1 MKIKKLIL
9 ICLIASYL
17 SSIYAQNIRA
27 LGTTIVD
34 ENQDEVLLRGVGLGG
49 WMLQEGYMMNSNGG
63 ADTQHEF
70 KEKLNLLVGADN
82 TNQFYQ
88 NWLDNFVTEADI
100 NAIADWGFNSVR
112 VALHYN
118 LLTLPIEEEPVEGE
132 NTWLEAGFER
142 IDELMNWCTANNIY
156 LILDLHAA
164 PGGQGSDSAISDY
177 DPDKPSLWES
187 ELNRDKTVALWGQLA
202 DRYKDEPWMGGY
214 GLLNEVN
221 WWPLDGS
228 VLRAFYIE
236 TTQAIRAVDQDHI
249 IFIGGNSWSND
260 FSGLTPPW
268 DSNLVYEFHKYWSYN
283 DTESIQWVLDM
294 QNQHNIPLWCGET
307 GENSNV
313 WYKDAMSL
321 YETNNIGW
329 SCWPYKRIATTVA
342 PYSVPSNP
350 NYESIINFWKGE
362 GPEPTVASAMAGLN
376 QLTDDILLE
385 NNTYYKDVVDA
396 YIRQPQDNT
405 SIPYTEHTIPGLV
418 YLSDYDLGTNGIAY
432 YDQDIAN
439 YSLSTDQYEAW
450 NRGWTYRND
459 GVDIQENSDTNN
471 SNGLHLSF
479 IEKDEWVNYTVDVQE
494 SGFYNIDLRYATTQ
508 SGGQIKYLIDGN
520 DVSEQITLS
529 NTGGWN
535 NFTNH
540 STNNIYIEEG
550 IQTFQIFVIGTISF
564 NMSSLN
570 FSISN
575 DPIPAMQAMSAVTV
589 ADERSVNLALNHPL
603 TAQTVD
609 VSSFEFL
616 VNENAYNIDSIE
628 IDPTNSLVLVI
639 TLSDFLH
646 YQDNLKINH
655 TGGVISSDYNSVL
668 GALID
673 FPVQNNLEER
683 FYIPGL
689 IQAESFTNQSGLA
702 TENTTDTGG
711 GLNIGYTDVNDYAE
725 YPVFISQSGIY
736 DLNLRVA
743 AQWQSGQIEIS
754 LIENGT
760 SEILGLFNLPVTG
773 GWQSWVTNSNEIDL
787 IAGVYTL
794 KIRVAQP
801 GFNFNWMEFLYSDSN
816 LSTNTLEVTKPYISL
831 YPNPVNSTLTIKT
844 TQNNIIDNITL
855 FDISGRV
862 ILVKKGTN
870 SVSEKI
876 NLSSLSNGSYFIKIS
891 TDSGEVTK
899 KIIKY

>member
-1 MKIKKLIL
+1 MKVKKLVL
-9 ICLIASYL
+9 IFLIMGYV
-17 SSIYAQNIRA
+17 SSLGAQNIRA

-70 KEKLNLLVGADN
+70 KEKLTLLVGPDN

-100 NAIADWGFNSVR
+100 NAIANWGFNSVR

-118 LLTLPIEEEPVEGE
+118 LLTLPIEDEPIEGE
-132 NTWLEAGFER
+132 NTWIEEGFER
-142 IDELMNWCTANNIY
+142 IDELMDWCTANNIY

-236 TTQAIRAVDQDHI
+236 TTQAIRAVDQNHI

-342 PYSVPSNP
+342 PYSVSSNP
-350 NYESIINFWKGE
+350 SYEAIINFWKGE
-362 GPEPTVASAMAGLN
+362 VPEPSVASAMAGLN

-385 NNTYYKDVVDA
+385 NNTFYKDVVDA

-432 YDQDIAN
+432 FDQDVAN

-459 GVDIQENSDTNN
+459 GVDIQENSDTDN

-494 SGFYNIDLRYATTQ
+494 SGFYNIDLRYATPQ

-520 DVSEQITLS
+520 DISEQITLS

-550 IQTFQIFVIGTISF
+550 VQTFQILVIGTISF

-603 TAQTVD
+603 TAQTID
-609 VSSFEFL
+609 ISSFEFL
-616 VNENAYNIDSIE
+616 VNENTYNIDSIE

-639 TLSDFLH
+639 TLSDYLH
-646 YQDNLKINH
+646 YQDNIKINH
-655 TGGVISSDYNSVL
+655 TGGVINSDYNSVL

-702 TENTTDTGG
+702 TENTTDAGG
-711 GLNIGYTDVNDYAE
+711 GLNIGYTDIDDYAE

-736 DLNLRVA
+736 DLNFRIA
-743 AQWQSGQIEIS
+743 AQWQSGRIELS

-760 SEILGLFNLPVTG
+760 SEILGLFNLPITG
-773 GWQSWVTNSNEIDL
+773 GWQSWVTSANEINL
-787 IAGVYTL
+787 EAGVYTL
-794 KIRVAQP
+794 KLRVDQS
-801 GFNFNWMEFLYSDSN
+801 GFNLNWMEFLYSDSN
-816 LSTNTLEVTKPYISL
+816 LSTNISESTMPYISL
-831 YPNPVNSTLTIKT
+831 YPNPFNSSITLKT
-844 TQNNIIDNITL
+844 TLNNKIYDVTL
-855 FDISGRV
+855 FDISGR
-862 ILVKKGTN
+862 IIIVKKDIN
-870 SVSEKI
+870 STSKKI
-876 NLSSLSNGSYFIKIS
+876 NLSNLTNGSYFLKIN
-891 TDSGEVTK
+891 TGSGEIVK

>member
-471 SNGLHLSF
+471 SNG
-479 IEKDEWVNYTVDVQE
+479 KDEWVNYTVDVQE

-550 IQTFQIFVIGTISF
+550 VQTFQIFVIGTISF

-589 ADERSVNLALNHPL
+589 ADEHSVNLALNHPL
-603 TAQTVD
+603 TAQTID

-655 TGGVISSDYNSVL
+655 TGGVINSDYNSVL

-689 IQAESFTNQSGLA
+689 IQAESFTNQSGLV

>member
-1 MKIKKLIL
+1 MKKLIITFL
-9 ICLIASYL
+9 ISSYL
-17 SSIYAQNIRA
+17 IPLYGQNIRA

-88 NWLDNFVTEADI
+88 NWLDNFITEQDI

-118 LLTLPIEEEPVEGE
+118 LLTLPIEEEPVEGD

-142 IDELMNWCTANNIY
+142 IDELMSWCSTNNIY

-164 PGGQGSDSAISDY
+164 PGGQGSDAAISDY

-187 ELNRDKTVALWGQLA
+187 ELNRDKTIALWGQLA

-236 TTQAIRAVDQDHI
+236 TTQAIRAVDQNHI

-283 DTESIQWVLDM
+283 DTDSIQWVLDM

-342 PYSVPSNP
+342 PYSVSSNP
-350 NYESIINFWKGE
+350 NYEAIINFWKGE
-362 GPEPTVASAMAGLN
+362 GPEPSVASAMAGLN

-385 NNTYYKDVVDA
+385 NNTFYKDVVDA
-396 YIRQPQDNT
+396 YLRQPQDNT
-405 SIPYTEHTIPGLV
+405 SIPYAEHTIPGLV

-432 YDQDIAN
+432 YDQDVAN

-450 NRGWTYRND
+450 NRGWAYRND

-479 IEKDEWVNYTVDVQE
+479 IEKDEWVNYTVNVLE

-520 DVSEQITLS
+520 DISEQITLS

-540 STNNIYIEEG
+540 STNNIYIGEG
-550 IQTFQIFVIGTISF
+550 IQTFQILVTGTIGF

-575 DPIPAMQAMSAVTV
+575 DPIPAMQAMSAITV

-603 TAQTVD
+603 PAQTID

-616 VNENAYNIDSIE
+616 VNEEVYNIESIE
-628 IDPTNSLVLVI
+628 IDPSNSLVLII
-639 TLSDFLH
+639 TLSDYLH
-646 YQDNLKINH
+646 YQDNIKINH
-655 TGGVISSDYNSVL
+655 TGGVINSDYNSVL

-673 FPVQNNLEER
+673 FPVENNLEER

-689 IQAESFTNQSGLA
+689 IQAESFTNQSGLV
-702 TENTTDTGG
+702 TENTTDAGG

-773 GWQSWVTNSNEIDL
+773 GWQSWVTSSNEIDL
-787 IAGVYTL
+787 VAGVYTL
-794 KIRVAQP
+794 KVRVAQP
-801 GFNFNWMEFLYSDSN
+801 GFNFNWMELLYSNSN
-816 LSTNTLEVTKPYISL
+816 LSTNIVEVIKPYISL
-831 YPNPVNSTLTIKT
+831 YPNPVNSSLTVKT
-844 TQNNIIDNITL
+844 TQNNIIDSITL
-855 FDISGRV
+855 FDISGRI
-862 ILVKKGTN
+862 ILVKKGIN
-870 SVSEKI
+870 SISEKI
-876 NLSSLSNGSYFIKIS
+876 NLSSFSKGSYYAKIN
-891 TDSGEVTK
+891 TRSGEVTK
-899 KIIKY
+899 KIIKH

>member
-1 MKIKKLIL
+1 MKKLIITFL
-9 ICLIASYL
+9 ISSCLSPLYG
-17 SSIYAQNIRA
+17 QNIRA

-70 KEKLNLLVGADN
+70 KEKLTLLVGPDN

-100 NAIADWGFNSVR
+100 NAIANWGFNSVR

-118 LLTLPIEEEPVEGE
+118 LLTLPIEDEPIEGE
-132 NTWLEAGFER
+132 NTWIEEGFER
-142 IDELMNWCTANNIY
+142 IDELMSWCSANNIY

-164 PGGQGSDSAISDY
+164 PGGQGSDAAISDY

-236 TTQAIRAVDQDHI
+236 TTQAIRAVDQNHI

-342 PYSVPSNP
+342 PYSVSSNP
-350 NYESIINFWKGE
+350 NYEAIINFWKGE
-362 GPEPTVASAMAGLN
+362 GPEPSVASAMAGLN

-385 NNTYYKDVVDA
+385 NNTFYKDVVDA
-396 YIRQPQDNT
+396 YLRQPQDNT
-405 SIPYTEHTIPGLV
+405 SIPYAEHTIPGLV

-432 YDQDIAN
+432 YDQDVAN

-479 IEKDEWVNYTVDVQE
+479 IEKDEWVNYTVDVLE

-520 DVSEQITLS
+520 DISEQITLS

-540 STNNIYIEEG
+540 STNNIYIGEG
-550 IQTFQIFVIGTISF
+550 IQTFQVLVTGTISF

-603 TAQTVD
+603 PAQTID

-616 VNENAYNIDSIE
+616 VNEEVYNIESIE
-628 IDPTNSLVLVI
+628 IDPSNNLVLII
-639 TLSDFLH
+639 TLSDYLH
-646 YQDNLKINH
+646 YQDNIKINH
-655 TGGVISSDYNSVL
+655 TGGVINSDYNSVL

-673 FPVQNNLEER
+673 FPVENNLEER

-689 IQAESFTNQSGLA
+689 IQAESFTNQSGLV
-702 TENTTDTGG
+702 TENTTDAGG

-773 GWQSWVTNSNEIDL
+773 GWQSWVTSSNEVDL
-787 IAGVYTL
+787 VAGVYTL
-794 KIRVAQP
+794 KVRVAQP
-801 GFNFNWMEFLYSDSN
+801 GFNFNWMELLYSDSN
-816 LSTNTLEVTKPYISL
+816 LSTNIVEVIKPYISL
-831 YPNPVNSTLTIKT
+831 YPNPVNSTLTVKT

-855 FDISGRV
+855 FDIS
-862 ILVKKGTN
+862 
-870 SVSEKI
+870 
-876 NLSSLSNGSYFIKIS
+876 
-891 TDSGEVTK
+891 
-899 KIIKY
+899 

>member
-550 IQTFQIFVIGTISF
+550 VQTFQIFVIGTISF

-689 IQAESFTNQSGLA
+689 IQAESFTNQSGLD

>member
-570 FSISN
+570 FSISD
-575 DPIPAMQAMSAVTV
+575 DPIPAMQAMSAITV

-603 TAQTVD
+603 PAQTID

-616 VNENAYNIDSIE
+616 VNEEVYNIESIE
-628 IDPTNSLVLVI
+628 IDPSNSLVLII
-639 TLSDFLH
+639 TLSDYLH
-646 YQDNLKINH
+646 YQDNIKINH
-655 TGGVISSDYNSVL
+655 TGGVINSDYNSVL

-673 FPVQNNLEER
+673 FPVENNLEER

-816 LSTNTLEVTKPYISL
+816 LSTNTLEVPKPYISL
-831 YPNPVNSTLTIKT
+831 YPNPVNSTLTVKT

>member
-1 MKIKKLIL
+1 
-9 ICLIASYL
+9 
-17 SSIYAQNIRA
+17 
-27 LGTTIVD
+27 
-34 ENQDEVLLRGVGLGG
+34 
-49 WMLQEGYMMNSNGG
+49 
-63 ADTQHEF
+63 
-70 KEKLNLLVGADN
+70 
-82 TNQFYQ
+82 
-88 NWLDNFVTEADI
+88 
-100 NAIADWGFNSVR
+100 
-112 VALHYN
+112 
-118 LLTLPIEEEPVEGE
+118 
-132 NTWLEAGFER
+132 
-142 IDELMNWCTANNIY
+142 
-156 LILDLHAA
+156 
-164 PGGQGSDSAISDY
+164 
-177 DPDKPSLWES
+177 
-187 ELNRDKTVALWGQLA
+187 
-202 DRYKDEPWMGGY
+202 
-214 GLLNEVN
+214 
-221 WWPLDGS
+221 
-228 VLRAFYIE
+228 
-236 TTQAIRAVDQDHI
+236 
-249 IFIGGNSWSND
+249 
-260 FSGLTPPW
+260 
-268 DSNLVYEFHKYWSYN
+268 
-283 DTESIQWVLDM
+283 
-294 QNQHNIPLWCGET
+294 
-307 GENSNV
+307 
-313 WYKDAMSL
+313 MSL

-589 ADERSVNLALNHPL
+589 ADEHSVNLALNHPL
-603 TAQTVD
+603 TAQTID

-655 TGGVISSDYNSVL
+655 TGGVINSDYNSVL

-773 GWQSWVTNSNEIDL
+773 GWQSWVTNSNEVDL

-816 LSTNTLEVTKPYISL
+816 LSTNTLEVPKPYISL
-831 YPNPVNSTLTIKT
+831 YPNPVNSTLTVKT

>member
-1 MKIKKLIL
+1 MKKLIITFL
-9 ICLIASYL
+9 ISSYL
-17 SSIYAQNIRA
+17 IPLYGQNIRA

-88 NWLDNFVTEADI
+88 NWLDNFITEQDI

-118 LLTLPIEEEPVEGE
+118 LLTLPIEEEPVEGD

-142 IDELMNWCTANNIY
+142 IDELMSWCSANNIY

-164 PGGQGSDSAISDY
+164 PGGQGSDAAISDY

-187 ELNRDKTVALWGQLA
+187 ELNRDKTIALWGQLA

-236 TTQAIRAVDQDHI
+236 TTQAIRAVDQNHI

-283 DTESIQWVLDM
+283 DTDSIQWVLDM

-342 PYSVPSNP
+342 PYSVSSNP
-350 NYESIINFWKGE
+350 NYEAIINFWKGE
-362 GPEPTVASAMAGLN
+362 GPEPSVASAMAGLN

-385 NNTYYKDVVDA
+385 NNTFYKDVVDA
-396 YIRQPQDNT
+396 YLRQPQDNT
-405 SIPYTEHTIPGLV
+405 SIPYAEHTIPGLV

-432 YDQDIAN
+432 YDQDVAN

-450 NRGWTYRND
+450 NRGWAYRND

-479 IEKDEWVNYTVDVQE
+479 IEKDEWVNYTVNVLE

-520 DVSEQITLS
+520 DISEQITLS

-540 STNNIYIEEG
+540 STNNIFIGEG
-550 IQTFQIFVIGTISF
+550 IQTFQILVTGTIGF

-575 DPIPAMQAMSAVTV
+575 DPIPAMQAMSAITV

-603 TAQTVD
+603 PAQTID

-616 VNENAYNIDSIE
+616 VNEEVYNIESIE
-628 IDPTNSLVLVI
+628 IDPSNNLVLII
-639 TLSDFLH
+639 TLSDYLH
-646 YQDNLKINH
+646 YQDNIKINH
-655 TGGVISSDYNSVL
+655 TGGVINSDYNSVL

-673 FPVQNNLEER
+673 FPVENNLEER

-689 IQAESFTNQSGLA
+689 IQAESFTNQSGLV
-702 TENTTDTGG
+702 TENTTDAGG

-773 GWQSWVTNSNEIDL
+773 GWQSWVTSSNEIDL
-787 IAGVYTL
+787 VAGVYTL
-794 KIRVAQP
+794 KVRVAQP
-801 GFNFNWMEFLYSDSN
+801 GFNFNWMELLYSNSN
-816 LSTNTLEVTKPYISL
+816 LSTNIVEVIKPYISL
-831 YPNPVNSTLTIKT
+831 YPNPVNSSLTVKT
-844 TQNNIIDNITL
+844 TQNNIIDSITL
-855 FDISGRV
+855 FDISGRI
-862 ILVKKGTN
+862 ILVKKGIN
-870 SVSEKI
+870 SISEKI
-876 NLSSLSNGSYFIKIS
+876 NLSSFSKGSYYAKIN
-891 TDSGEVTK
+891 TRSGEVTK
-899 KIIKY
+899 KIIKH

>member
-342 PYSVPSNP
+342 PYSIPSNP

-589 ADERSVNLALNHPL
+589 ADEHSVNLALNHPL
-603 TAQTVD
+603 TAQTID

-655 TGGVISSDYNSVL
+655 TGGVINSDYNSVL

-773 GWQSWVTNSNEIDL
+773 GWQSWVTNSNEVDL

-816 LSTNTLEVTKPYISL
+816 LSTNTLEVPKPYISL
-831 YPNPVNSTLTIKT
+831 YPNPVNSTLTVKT

>member
-1 MKIKKLIL
+1 LIPL
-9 ICLIASYL
+9 YG
-17 SSIYAQNIRA
+17 QNIRA

-88 NWLDNFVTEADI
+88 NWLDNFITEQDI

-118 LLTLPIEEEPVEGE
+118 LLTLPIEEEPVEGD

-142 IDELMNWCTANNIY
+142 IDELMSWCSANNIY

-164 PGGQGSDSAISDY
+164 PGGQGSDAAISDY

-187 ELNRDKTVALWGQLA
+187 ELNRDKTIALWGQLA

-236 TTQAIRAVDQDHI
+236 TTQAIRAVDQNHI

-283 DTESIQWVLDM
+283 DTDSIQWVLDM

-342 PYSVPSNP
+342 PYSVSSNP
-350 NYESIINFWKGE
+350 NYEAIINFWKGE
-362 GPEPTVASAMAGLN
+362 GPEPSVASAMAGLN

-385 NNTYYKDVVDA
+385 NNTFYKDVVDA
-396 YIRQPQDNT
+396 YLRQPQDNT
-405 SIPYTEHTIPGLV
+405 SIPYAEHTIPGLV

-432 YDQDIAN
+432 YDQDVAN

-479 IEKDEWVNYTVDVQE
+479 IEKDEWVNYTVDVLE

-520 DVSEQITLS
+520 DISEQITLS

-540 STNNIYIEEG
+540 STNNIYIGEG
-550 IQTFQIFVIGTISF
+550 IQTFQILVTGTISF

-603 TAQTVD
+603 PAQTID

-616 VNENAYNIDSIE
+616 VNEEVYNIESIE
-628 IDPTNSLVLVI
+628 IDPSNNLVLII
-639 TLSDFLH
+639 TLSDYLH
-646 YQDNLKINH
+646 YQDNIKINH
-655 TGGVISSDYNSVL
+655 TGGVINSDYNSVL

-673 FPVQNNLEER
+673 FPVENNLEER

-689 IQAESFTNQSGLA
+689 IQAESFTNQSGLV
-702 TENTTDTGG
+702 TENTTDAGG

-773 GWQSWVTNSNEIDL
+773 GWQSWVTSSNEVDL
-787 IAGVYTL
+787 VAGVYTL
-794 KIRVAQP
+794 KVRVAQP
-801 GFNFNWMEFLYSDSN
+801 GFNFNWMELLYSDSN
-816 LSTNTLEVTKPYISL
+816 LSTNIVEVIKPYISL
-831 YPNPVNSTLTIKT
+831 YPNPVNSSLTVKT
-844 TQNNIIDNITL
+844 TQNNIIDSITL
-855 FDISGRV
+855 FDISGRI
-862 ILVKKGTN
+862 ILVKKGIN
-870 SVSEKI
+870 SISEKI
-876 NLSSLSNGSYFIKIS
+876 NLSSFSKGSYYAKIK
-891 TDSGEVTK
+891 TRSGEITK

>member
-1 MKIKKLIL
+1 MKVKKLVL
-9 ICLIASYL
+9 IFLIMGYV
-17 SSIYAQNIRA
+17 SSLGAQNIRA

-70 KEKLNLLVGADN
+70 KEKLTLLVGPDN

-100 NAIADWGFNSVR
+100 NAIANWGFNSVR

-118 LLTLPIEEEPVEGE
+118 LLTLPIEDEPIEGE
-132 NTWLEAGFER
+132 NTWIEEGFER
-142 IDELMNWCTANNIY
+142 IDELMDWCTANNIY

-236 TTQAIRAVDQDHI
+236 TTQAIRAVDQNHI

-342 PYSVPSNP
+342 PYSVSSNP
-350 NYESIINFWKGE
+350 SYEAIINFWKGE
-362 GPEPTVASAMAGLN
+362 VPEPSVASAMAGLN

-385 NNTYYKDVVDA
+385 NNTFYKDVVDA

-432 YDQDIAN
+432 FDQDVAN

-459 GVDIQENSDTNN
+459 GVDIQENSDTDN

-494 SGFYNIDLRYATTQ
+494 SGFYNIDLRYATPQ

-520 DVSEQITLS
+520 DISEQITLS

-550 IQTFQIFVIGTISF
+550 VQTFQILVTGTISF

-603 TAQTVD
+603 TAQTID
-609 VSSFEFL
+609 ISSFEFL
-616 VNENAYNIDSIE
+616 VNENTYNIDSIE

-639 TLSDFLH
+639 TLSDYLH
-646 YQDNLKINH
+646 YQDNIKINH
-655 TGGVISSDYNSVL
+655 TGGVINSDYNSVL

-702 TENTTDTGG
+702 TENTTDAGG
-711 GLNIGYTDVNDYAE
+711 GLNIGYTDIDDYAE

-736 DLNLRVA
+736 DLNFRIA
-743 AQWQSGQIEIS
+743 AQWQSGRIELS

-760 SEILGLFNLPVTG
+760 SEILGLFNLPITG
-773 GWQSWVTNSNEIDL
+773 GWQSWVTSANEINL
-787 IAGVYTL
+787 EAGVYTL
-794 KIRVAQP
+794 KLRVDQS
-801 GFNFNWMEFLYSDSN
+801 GFNLNWMEFLYSDSN
-816 LSTNTLEVTKPYISL
+816 LSTNISESTMPYISL
-831 YPNPVNSTLTIKT
+831 YPNPFNSSITLKT
-844 TQNNIIDNITL
+844 TLNNKIYNVTL
-855 FDISGRV
+855 FDISGR
-862 ILVKKGTN
+862 IIIVKKDIN
-870 SVSEKI
+870 STSKKI
-876 NLSSLSNGSYFIKIS
+876 NLSNLTNGSYFLKIN
-891 TDSGEVTK
+891 TGSGEIVK

>member
-589 ADERSVNLALNHPL
+589 ADEHSVNLALNHPL
-603 TAQTVD
+603 TAQTID

-655 TGGVISSDYNSVL
+655 TGGVINSDYNSVL

-816 LSTNTLEVTKPYISL
+816 LSTNTLEVPKPYISL
-831 YPNPVNSTLTIKT
+831 YPNPVNSTLTVKT

>member
-1 MKIKKLIL
+1 MKKLIIIL
-9 ICLIASYL
+9 LIASYL
-17 SSIYAQNIRA
+17 IPLYGQNIRA

-88 NWLDNFVTEADI
+88 NWLDNFITEQDI

-118 LLTLPIEEEPVEGE
+118 LLTLPIEEEPVEGD

-142 IDELMNWCTANNIY
+142 IDELMSWCSANNIY

-164 PGGQGSDSAISDY
+164 PGGQGSDAAISDY

-187 ELNRDKTVALWGQLA
+187 ELNRDKTIALWGQLA

-236 TTQAIRAVDQDHI
+236 TTQAIRAVDQNHI

-342 PYSVPSNP
+342 PYSVSSNP
-350 NYESIINFWKGE
+350 NYEAIINFWKGE
-362 GPEPTVASAMAGLN
+362 GPEPSVASAMAGLN

-385 NNTYYKDVVDA
+385 NNTFYKDVVDA
-396 YIRQPQDNT
+396 YLRQPQDNT
-405 SIPYTEHTIPGLV
+405 SIPYAEHTIPGLV

-432 YDQDIAN
+432 YDQDVAN

-479 IEKDEWVNYTVDVQE
+479 IEKDEWVNYTVDVLE

-520 DVSEQITLS
+520 DISEQITLS

-540 STNNIYIEEG
+540 STNNIYIGEG
-550 IQTFQIFVIGTISF
+550 IQTFQILVTGTISF

-603 TAQTVD
+603 PAQTID

-616 VNENAYNIDSIE
+616 VNEEVYNIESIE
-628 IDPTNSLVLVI
+628 IDPSNNLVLII
-639 TLSDFLH
+639 TLSDYLH
-646 YQDNLKINH
+646 YQDNIKINH
-655 TGGVISSDYNSVL
+655 TGGVINSDYNSVL

-673 FPVQNNLEER
+673 FPVENNLEER

-689 IQAESFTNQSGLA
+689 IQAESFTNQSGLV
-702 TENTTDTGG
+702 TENTTDAGG

-773 GWQSWVTNSNEIDL
+773 GWQSWVTSSNEVDL
-787 IAGVYTL
+787 VAGVYTL
-794 KIRVAQP
+794 KVRVAQP
-801 GFNFNWMEFLYSDSN
+801 GFNFNWMELLYSDSN
-816 LSTNTLEVTKPYISL
+816 LSTNIVEVIKPYISL
-831 YPNPVNSTLTIKT
+831 YPNPVNSSLTVKT
-844 TQNNIIDNITL
+844 TQNNIIDSITL
-855 FDISGRV
+855 FDISGRI
-862 ILVKKGTN
+862 ILVKKGIN
-870 SVSEKI
+870 SISEKI
-876 NLSSLSNGSYFIKIS
+876 NLSSFSKGSYYAKIK
-891 TDSGEVTK
+891 TRSGEITK

>member
-655 TGGVISSDYNSVL
+655 TGGVINSDYNSVL

-773 GWQSWVTNSNEIDL
+773 GWQSWVTNSNEVDL

-816 LSTNTLEVTKPYISL
+816 LSTNTLEVPKPYISL

>member
-1 MKIKKLIL
+1 MKVKKLVL
-9 ICLIASYL
+9 IFLIMGYV
-17 SSIYAQNIRA
+17 SSLGAQNIRA

-70 KEKLNLLVGADN
+70 KEKLTLLVGPDN

-100 NAIADWGFNSVR
+100 NAIANWGFNSVR

-118 LLTLPIEEEPVEGE
+118 LLTLPIEDEPIEGE
-132 NTWLEAGFER
+132 NTWIEEGFER
-142 IDELMNWCTANNIY
+142 IDELMDWCTANNIY

-236 TTQAIRAVDQDHI
+236 TTQAIRAVDQNHI

-342 PYSVPSNP
+342 PYSVSSNP
-350 NYESIINFWKGE
+350 SYEAIINFWKGE
-362 GPEPTVASAMAGLN
+362 VPEPSVASAMAGLN

-385 NNTYYKDVVDA
+385 NNTFYKDVVDA

-432 YDQDIAN
+432 FDQDVAN

-459 GVDIQENSDTNN
+459 GVDIQENSDTDN

-494 SGFYNIDLRYATTQ
+494 SGFYNIDLRYATPQ

-520 DVSEQITLS
+520 DISEQITLS

-550 IQTFQIFVIGTISF
+550 VQTFQILVTGTISF

-603 TAQTVD
+603 TAQTID
-609 VSSFEFL
+609 ISSFEFL
-616 VNENAYNIDSIE
+616 VNENTYNIDSIE

-639 TLSDFLH
+639 TLSDYLH
-646 YQDNLKINH
+646 YQDNIKINH
-655 TGGVISSDYNSVL
+655 TGGVINSDYNSVL

-702 TENTTDTGG
+702 TENTTDAGG
-711 GLNIGYTDVNDYAE
+711 GLNIGYTDIDDYAE

-736 DLNLRVA
+736 DLNFRIA
-743 AQWQSGQIEIS
+743 AQWQSGRIELS

-760 SEILGLFNLPVTG
+760 SEILGLFNLPITG
-773 GWQSWVTNSNEIDL
+773 GWQSWVTSANEINL
-787 IAGVYTL
+787 EAGVYTL
-794 KIRVAQP
+794 KLRVDQS
-801 GFNFNWMEFLYSDSN
+801 GFNLNWMEFLYSDSN
-816 LSTNTLEVTKPYISL
+816 LSTNISESTMPYISL
-831 YPNPVNSTLTIKT
+831 YPNPFNSSITLKT
-844 TQNNIIDNITL
+844 TLNNKIYDVTL
-855 FDISGRV
+855 FDISGR
-862 ILVKKGTN
+862 IIIVKKDIN
-870 SVSEKI
+870 STSKKI
-876 NLSSLSNGSYFIKIS
+876 NLSNLTNGSYFLKIN
-891 TDSGEVTK
+891 TGSGEIVK

>member
-1 MKIKKLIL
+1 MKKLIITFL
-9 ICLIASYL
+9 ISSCLIPLYG
-17 SSIYAQNIRA
+17 QNIRA

-88 NWLDNFVTEADI
+88 NWLDNFITEQDI

-118 LLTLPIEEEPVEGE
+118 LLTLPIEEEPVEGD

-142 IDELMNWCTANNIY
+142 IDELMSWCSANNIY

-164 PGGQGSDSAISDY
+164 PGGQGSDAAISDY

-187 ELNRDKTVALWGQLA
+187 ELNRDKTIALWGQLA

-236 TTQAIRAVDQDHI
+236 TTQAIRAVDQNHI

-283 DTESIQWVLDM
+283 DTDSIQWVLDM

-342 PYSVPSNP
+342 PYSVSSNP
-350 NYESIINFWKGE
+350 NYEAIINFWKGE
-362 GPEPTVASAMAGLN
+362 GPEPSVASAMAGLN

-385 NNTYYKDVVDA
+385 NNTFYKDVVDA
-396 YIRQPQDNT
+396 YLRQPQDNT
-405 SIPYTEHTIPGLV
+405 SIPYAEHTIPGLV

-432 YDQDIAN
+432 YDQDVAN

-479 IEKDEWVNYTVDVQE
+479 IEKDEWVNYTVDVLE

-520 DVSEQITLS
+520 DISEQITLS

-540 STNNIYIEEG
+540 STNNIYIGEG
-550 IQTFQIFVIGTISF
+550 IQTFQILVTGTISF

-603 TAQTVD
+603 PAQTID

-616 VNENAYNIDSIE
+616 VNEEVYNIESIE
-628 IDPTNSLVLVI
+628 IDPSNNLVLII
-639 TLSDFLH
+639 TLSDYLH
-646 YQDNLKINH
+646 YQDNIKINH
-655 TGGVISSDYNSVL
+655 TGGVINSDYNSVL

-673 FPVQNNLEER
+673 FPVENNLEER

-689 IQAESFTNQSGLA
+689 IQAESFTNQSGLV
-702 TENTTDTGG
+702 TENTTDAGG

-773 GWQSWVTNSNEIDL
+773 GWQSWVTSSNEVDL
-787 IAGVYTL
+787 VAGVYTL
-794 KIRVAQP
+794 KVRVAQP
-801 GFNFNWMEFLYSDSN
+801 GFNFNWMELLYSDSN
-816 LSTNTLEVTKPYISL
+816 LSTNIVEVIKPYISL
-831 YPNPVNSTLTIKT
+831 YPNPVNSSLTVKT
-844 TQNNIIDNITL
+844 TQNNIIDSITL
-855 FDISGRV
+855 FDISGRI
-862 ILVKKGTN
+862 ILVKKGIN
-870 SVSEKI
+870 SISEKI
-876 NLSSLSNGSYFIKIS
+876 NLSSFSKGSYYAKIK
-891 TDSGEVTK
+891 TRSGEITK

>member
-1 MKIKKLIL
+1 MKVKKLVL
-9 ICLIASYL
+9 IFLIMGYL
-17 SSIYAQNIRA
+17 GSLGAQNIRA

-70 KEKLNLLVGADN
+70 KEKLTLLVGPDN

-100 NAIADWGFNSVR
+100 NAIANWGFNSVR

-118 LLTLPIEEEPVEGE
+118 LLTLPIEDEPIEGE
-132 NTWLEAGFER
+132 NTWIEEGFER
-142 IDELMNWCTANNIY
+142 IDELMSWCSANNIY

-164 PGGQGSDSAISDY
+164 PGGQGSDAAISDY

-236 TTQAIRAVDQDHI
+236 TTQAIRAVDQNHI

-342 PYSVPSNP
+342 PYSVSSNP
-350 NYESIINFWKGE
+350 NYEAIINFWKGE
-362 GPEPTVASAMAGLN
+362 GPEPSVASAMAGLN

-385 NNTYYKDVVDA
+385 NNTFYKDVVDA

-432 YDQDIAN
+432 FDQDVAN

-459 GVDIQENSDTNN
+459 GVDIQENSDTDN

-494 SGFYNIDLRYATTQ
+494 SGFYNIDLRYATPQ

-520 DVSEQITLS
+520 DISEQITLS

-550 IQTFQIFVIGTISF
+550 VQTFQILVTGTISF

-603 TAQTVD
+603 TAQTID
-609 VSSFEFL
+609 ISSFEFL
-616 VNENAYNIDSIE
+616 VNENTYNIDSIE

-639 TLSDFLH
+639 TLSDYLY
-646 YQDNLKINH
+646 YQDNIKINH
-655 TGGVISSDYNSVL
+655 TGGVINSDYNSVL

-702 TENTTDTGG
+702 TENTTDAGG
-711 GLNIGYTDVNDYAE
+711 GLNIGYTDIDDYAE

-736 DLNLRVA
+736 DLNFRIA
-743 AQWQSGQIEIS
+743 AQWQSGRIELS

-773 GWQSWVTNSNEIDL
+773 GWQSWVTSANEINL
-787 IAGVYTL
+787 EAGVYTL
-794 KIRVAQP
+794 KLRVDQS
-801 GFNFNWMEFLYSDSN
+801 GFNLNWMEFLYSDSN
-816 LSTNTLEVTKPYISL
+816 LSTNISESTMPYISL
-831 YPNPVNSTLTIKT
+831 YPNPFNSSITLKT
-844 TQNNIIDNITL
+844 TLNNKIYNVTL
-855 FDISGRV
+855 FDISGR
-862 ILVKKGTN
+862 IIIVKKDIN
-870 SVSEKI
+870 STSKKI
-876 NLSSLSNGSYFIKIS
+876 NLSNLTNGSYFLKIN
-891 TDSGEVTK
+891 TGSGEIVK

>member
-589 ADERSVNLALNHPL
+589 ADEHSVNLALNHPL
-603 TAQTVD
+603 TAQTID

-655 TGGVISSDYNSVL
+655 TGGVINSDYNSVL

-689 IQAESFTNQSGLA
+689 IQAESFTNQSGLV

-773 GWQSWVTNSNEIDL
+773 GWQSWVTNSNEVDL

-816 LSTNTLEVTKPYISL
+816 LSTNTLEVPKPYISL
-831 YPNPVNSTLTIKT
+831 YPNPVNSTLTVKT

>member
-570 FSISN
+570 FSISD

-589 ADERSVNLALNHPL
+589 ADEHSVNLALNHPL
-603 TAQTVD
+603 TAQTID

-655 TGGVISSDYNSVL
+655 TGGVINSDYNSVL

-831 YPNPVNSTLTIKT
+831 YPNPVNSTLTVKT

>member
-689 IQAESFTNQSGLA
+689 IQAESFTNQSGLV

-773 GWQSWVTNSNEIDL
+773 GWQSWVTNSNEVDL

>member
-1 MKIKKLIL
+1 MKKLIITFL
-9 ICLIASYL
+9 ISSYL
-17 SSIYAQNIRA
+17 IPLYGQNIRA

-88 NWLDNFVTEADI
+88 NWLDNFITEQDI

-118 LLTLPIEEEPVEGE
+118 LLTLPIEEEPVEGD

-142 IDELMNWCTANNIY
+142 IDELMSWCSTNNIY

-164 PGGQGSDSAISDY
+164 PGGQGSDAAISDY

-187 ELNRDKTVALWGQLA
+187 ELNRDKTIALWGQLA

-236 TTQAIRAVDQDHI
+236 TTQAIRAVDQNHI

-283 DTESIQWVLDM
+283 DTDSIQWVLDM

-342 PYSVPSNP
+342 PYSVSSNP
-350 NYESIINFWKGE
+350 NYEAIINFWKGE
-362 GPEPTVASAMAGLN
+362 GPEPSVASAMAGLN

-385 NNTYYKDVVDA
+385 NNTFYKDVVDA
-396 YIRQPQDNT
+396 YLRQPQDNT
-405 SIPYTEHTIPGLV
+405 SIPYAEHTIPGLV

-432 YDQDIAN
+432 YDQDVAN

-450 NRGWTYRND
+450 NRGWAYRND

-479 IEKDEWVNYTVDVQE
+479 IEKDEWVNYTVNVLE

-520 DVSEQITLS
+520 DISEQITLS

-540 STNNIYIEEG
+540 STNNIYIGEG
-550 IQTFQIFVIGTISF
+550 IQTFQILVTGTIGF

-575 DPIPAMQAMSAVTV
+575 DPIPAMQAMSAITV

-603 TAQTVD
+603 PAQTID

-616 VNENAYNIDSIE
+616 VNEEVYNIESIE
-628 IDPTNSLVLVI
+628 IDPSNSLVLII
-639 TLSDFLH
+639 TLSDYLH
-646 YQDNLKINH
+646 YQDNIKINH
-655 TGGVISSDYNSVL
+655 TGGVINSDYNSVL

-673 FPVQNNLEER
+673 FPVENNLEER

-689 IQAESFTNQSGLA
+689 IQAESFTNQSGLV
-702 TENTTDTGG
+702 TENTTDAGG

-773 GWQSWVTNSNEIDL
+773 GWQSWVTSSNEIDL
-787 IAGVYTL
+787 VAGVYTL
-794 KIRVAQP
+794 KVRVAQP
-801 GFNFNWMEFLYSDSN
+801 GFNFNWMELLYSNSN
-816 LSTNTLEVTKPYISL
+816 LSTNIVEVIKPYISL
-831 YPNPVNSTLTIKT
+831 YPNPVNSSLTVKT
-844 TQNNIIDNITL
+844 TQNNIIDSITL
-855 FDISGRV
+855 FDISGRI
-862 ILVKKGTN
+862 ILVKKGIN
-870 SVSEKI
+870 SISEKI
-876 NLSSLSNGSYFIKIS
+876 NLSSFSKGSYYAKIK
-891 TDSGEVTK
+891 TRSGEITK

>member
-570 FSISN
+570 FSISD

-589 ADERSVNLALNHPL
+589 ADEHSVNLALNHPL
-603 TAQTVD
+603 TAQTID

-655 TGGVISSDYNSVL
+655 TGGVINSDYNSVL

-816 LSTNTLEVTKPYISL
+816 LSTNTLEVPKPYISL
-831 YPNPVNSTLTIKT
+831 YPNPVNSTLTVKT

>member
-589 ADERSVNLALNHPL
+589 ADEHSVNLALNHPL
-603 TAQTVD
+603 TAQTID

-655 TGGVISSDYNSVL
+655 TGGVINSDYNSVL

-773 GWQSWVTNSNEIDL
+773 GWQSWVTNSNEVDL

-816 LSTNTLEVTKPYISL
+816 LSTNTLEVPKPYISL
-831 YPNPVNSTLTIKT
+831 YPNPVNSTLTVKT

>member
-1 MKIKKLIL
+1 MKKLIITFL
-9 ICLIASYL
+9 ISSCLIPLYG
-17 SSIYAQNIRA
+17 QNIRA

-88 NWLDNFVTEADI
+88 NWLDNFITEQDI

-118 LLTLPIEEEPVEGE
+118 LLTLPIEEEPVEGD

-142 IDELMNWCTANNIY
+142 IDELMSWCSANNIY

-164 PGGQGSDSAISDY
+164 PGGQGSDAAISDY

-187 ELNRDKTVALWGQLA
+187 ELNRDKTIALWGQLA

-236 TTQAIRAVDQDHI
+236 TTQAIRAVDQNHI

-342 PYSVPSNP
+342 PYSVSSNP
-350 NYESIINFWKGE
+350 NYEAIINFWKGE
-362 GPEPTVASAMAGLN
+362 GPEPSVASAMAGLN

-385 NNTYYKDVVDA
+385 NNTFYKDVVDA
-396 YIRQPQDNT
+396 YLRQPQDNT
-405 SIPYTEHTIPGLV
+405 SIPYAEHTIPGLV

-432 YDQDIAN
+432 YDQDVAN

-479 IEKDEWVNYTVDVQE
+479 IEKDEWVNYTVNVLE

-520 DVSEQITLS
+520 DISEQITLS

-540 STNNIYIEEG
+540 STNNIFIGEG
-550 IQTFQIFVIGTISF
+550 IQTFQILVTGTIGF

-603 TAQTVD
+603 PAQTID

-616 VNENAYNIDSIE
+616 VNEEVYNIESIE
-628 IDPTNSLVLVI
+628 IDPSNNLVLII
-639 TLSDFLH
+639 TLSDYLH
-646 YQDNLKINH
+646 YQDNIKINH
-655 TGGVISSDYNSVL
+655 TGGVINSDYNSVL

-673 FPVQNNLEER
+673 FPVENNLEER

-689 IQAESFTNQSGLA
+689 IQAESFTNQSGLV
-702 TENTTDTGG
+702 TENTTDAGG

-773 GWQSWVTNSNEIDL
+773 GWQSWVTSSNEVDL
-787 IAGVYTL
+787 VAGVYTL
-794 KIRVAQP
+794 KVRVAQP
-801 GFNFNWMEFLYSDSN
+801 GFNFNWMELLYSNSN
-816 LSTNTLEVTKPYISL
+816 LSTNIVEVIKPYISL
-831 YPNPVNSTLTIKT
+831 YPNPVNSSLTVKT
-844 TQNNIIDNITL
+844 TQNNIIDSITL
-855 FDISGRV
+855 FDISGRI
-862 ILVKKGTN
+862 ILVKKGIN
-870 SVSEKI
+870 SISEKI
-876 NLSSLSNGSYFIKIS
+876 NLSSFSKGSYYAKIN
-891 TDSGEVTK
+891 TRSGEVTK
-899 KIIKY
+899 KIIKH

>member
-589 ADERSVNLALNHPL
+589 ADEHSVNLALNHPL
-603 TAQTVD
+603 TAQTID

-655 TGGVISSDYNSVL
+655 TGGVINSDYNSVL

-743 AQWQSGQIEIS
+743 SQWQSGQIEIS

-773 GWQSWVTNSNEIDL
+773 GWQSWVTNSNEVDL

-816 LSTNTLEVTKPYISL
+816 LSTNTLEVPKPYISL
-831 YPNPVNSTLTIKT
+831 YPNPVNSTLTVKT

>member
-1 MKIKKLIL
+1 MKKLIITFL
-9 ICLIASYL
+9 ISSCLIPLYG
-17 SSIYAQNIRA
+17 QNIRA

-88 NWLDNFVTEADI
+88 NWLDNFITEQDI

-118 LLTLPIEEEPVEGE
+118 LLTLPIEEEPVEGD

-142 IDELMNWCTANNIY
+142 IDELMSWCSANNIY

-164 PGGQGSDSAISDY
+164 PGGQGSDAAISDY

-187 ELNRDKTVALWGQLA
+187 ELNRDKTIALWGQLA

-236 TTQAIRAVDQDHI
+236 TTQAIRAVDQNHI

-342 PYSVPSNP
+342 PYSVSSNP
-350 NYESIINFWKGE
+350 NYEAIINFWKGE
-362 GPEPTVASAMAGLN
+362 GPEPSVASAMAGLN

-385 NNTYYKDVVDA
+385 NNTFYKDVVDA
-396 YIRQPQDNT
+396 YLRQPQDNT
-405 SIPYTEHTIPGLV
+405 SIPYAEHTIPGLV

-432 YDQDIAN
+432 YDQDVAN

-479 IEKDEWVNYTVDVQE
+479 IEKDEWVNYTVDVLE

-520 DVSEQITLS
+520 DISEQITLS

-540 STNNIYIEEG
+540 STNNIYIGEG
-550 IQTFQIFVIGTISF
+550 IQTFQILVTGTISF

-603 TAQTVD
+603 PAQTID

-616 VNENAYNIDSIE
+616 VNEEVYNIESIE
-628 IDPTNSLVLVI
+628 IDPSNSLVLII
-639 TLSDFLH
+639 TLSDYLH
-646 YQDNLKINH
+646 YQDNIKINH
-655 TGGVISSDYNSVL
+655 TGGVINSDYNSVL

-673 FPVQNNLEER
+673 FPVENNLEER

-689 IQAESFTNQSGLA
+689 IQAESFTNQSGLV
-702 TENTTDTGG
+702 TENTTDAGG

-773 GWQSWVTNSNEIDL
+773 GWQSWVTSSNEVDL
-787 IAGVYTL
+787 VAGVYTL
-794 KIRVAQP
+794 KVRVAQP
-801 GFNFNWMEFLYSDSN
+801 GFNFNWMELLYSDSN
-816 LSTNTLEVTKPYISL
+816 LSTNIVEVIKPYISL
-831 YPNPVNSTLTIKT
+831 YPNPVNSSLTVKT
-844 TQNNIIDNITL
+844 TQNNIIDSITL
-855 FDISGRV
+855 FDISGRI
-862 ILVKKGTN
+862 ILVKKGIN
-870 SVSEKI
+870 SISEKI
-876 NLSSLSNGSYFIKIS
+876 NLSSFSKGSYYAKIK
-891 TDSGEVTK
+891 TRSGEVTK
-899 KIIKY
+899 KIIKH

>member
-1 MKIKKLIL
+1 MKVKKLVL
-9 ICLIASYL
+9 IFLIMGYL
-17 SSIYAQNIRA
+17 GSLGAQNIRA

-70 KEKLNLLVGADN
+70 KEKLTLLVGPDN

-100 NAIADWGFNSVR
+100 NAIANWGFNSVR

-118 LLTLPIEEEPVEGE
+118 LLTLPIEDEPIEGE
-132 NTWLEAGFER
+132 NTWIEEGFER
-142 IDELMNWCTANNIY
+142 IDELMSWCSANNVY

-164 PGGQGSDSAISDY
+164 PGGQGSDAAISDY

-236 TTQAIRAVDQDHI
+236 TTQAIRAVDQNHI

-342 PYSVPSNP
+342 PYSVSSNP
-350 NYESIINFWKGE
+350 NYEAIINFWKGE
-362 GPEPTVASAMAGLN
+362 GPEPSIASAMAGLN

-385 NNTYYKDVVDA
+385 NNTFYKDVVDA
-396 YIRQPQDNT
+396 YLRQPQDNT

-432 YDQDIAN
+432 FDQDVAN

-459 GVDIQENSDTNN
+459 GVDIQENSDTDN

-494 SGFYNIDLRYATTQ
+494 SGFYNIDLRYATPQ

-520 DVSEQITLS
+520 DISEQITLS

-550 IQTFQIFVIGTISF
+550 VQTFQILVTGTISF

-603 TAQTVD
+603 TAQTID
-609 VSSFEFL
+609 ISSFEFL
-616 VNENAYNIDSIE
+616 VNENTYNIDSIE

-639 TLSDFLH
+639 TLSDYLY
-646 YQDNLKINH
+646 YQDNIKINH
-655 TGGVISSDYNSVL
+655 TGGVINSDYNSVL

-702 TENTTDTGG
+702 TENTTDAGG
-711 GLNIGYTDVNDYAE
+711 GLNIGYTDIDDYAE

-736 DLNLRVA
+736 DLNFRIA
-743 AQWQSGQIEIS
+743 AQWQSGRIELS

-773 GWQSWVTNSNEIDL
+773 GWQSWVTSANEINL
-787 IAGVYTL
+787 EAGVYTL
-794 KIRVAQP
+794 KLRVDQS
-801 GFNFNWMEFLYSDSN
+801 GFNLNWMEFLYSDSN
-816 LSTNTLEVTKPYISL
+816 LSTNISESTMPYISL
-831 YPNPVNSTLTIKT
+831 YPNPFNSSITLKT
-844 TQNNIIDNITL
+844 TLNNKIYNVTL
-855 FDISGRV
+855 FDISGR
-862 ILVKKGTN
+862 IIIVKKDIN
-870 SVSEKI
+870 STSKKI
-876 NLSSLSNGSYFIKIS
+876 NLSNLTNGSYFLKIN
-891 TDSGEVTK
+891 TGSGEIVK

>member
-1 MKIKKLIL
+1 M
-9 ICLIASYL
+9 
-17 SSIYAQNIRA
+17 
-27 LGTTIVD
+27 
-34 ENQDEVLLRGVGLGG
+34 
-49 WMLQEGYMMNSNGG
+49 
-63 ADTQHEF
+63 
-70 KEKLNLLVGADN
+70 
-82 TNQFYQ
+82 
-88 NWLDNFVTEADI
+88 
-100 NAIADWGFNSVR
+100 
-112 VALHYN
+112 
-118 LLTLPIEEEPVEGE
+118 
-132 NTWLEAGFER
+132 
-142 IDELMNWCTANNIY
+142 
-156 LILDLHAA
+156 
-164 PGGQGSDSAISDY
+164 
-177 DPDKPSLWES
+177 
-187 ELNRDKTVALWGQLA
+187 GQLA

-655 TGGVISSDYNSVL
+655 TGGVINSDYNSVL

-773 GWQSWVTNSNEIDL
+773 GWQSWVTNSNEVDL

-816 LSTNTLEVTKPYISL
+816 LSTNTLEVPKPYISL
-831 YPNPVNSTLTIKT
+831 YPNPVNSTLTVKT

>member
-1 MKIKKLIL
+1 MKKLIITFL
-9 ICLIASYL
+9 ISSCLIPLYG
-17 SSIYAQNIRA
+17 QNIRA

-88 NWLDNFVTEADI
+88 NWLDNFITEQDI

-118 LLTLPIEEEPVEGE
+118 LLTLPIEEEPVEGD

-142 IDELMNWCTANNIY
+142 IDELMSWCSANNIY

-164 PGGQGSDSAISDY
+164 PGGQGSDAAISDY

-187 ELNRDKTVALWGQLA
+187 ELNRDKTIALWGQLA

-236 TTQAIRAVDQDHI
+236 TTQAIRAVDQNHI

-342 PYSVPSNP
+342 PYSVSSNP
-350 NYESIINFWKGE
+350 NYEAIINFWKGE
-362 GPEPTVASAMAGLN
+362 GPEPSVASAMAGLN

-385 NNTYYKDVVDA
+385 NNTFYKDVVDA
-396 YIRQPQDNT
+396 YLRQPQDNT

-432 YDQDIAN
+432 YDQDVAN

-479 IEKDEWVNYTVDVQE
+479 IEKDEWVNYTVDVLE

-520 DVSEQITLS
+520 DISEQITLS

-540 STNNIYIEEG
+540 STNNIYIGEG
-550 IQTFQIFVIGTISF
+550 IQTFQILVTGTISF

-603 TAQTVD
+603 PAQTID

-616 VNENAYNIDSIE
+616 VNEEVYNIESIE
-628 IDPTNSLVLVI
+628 IDPSNNLVLII
-639 TLSDFLH
+639 TLSDYLH
-646 YQDNLKINH
+646 YQDNIKINH
-655 TGGVISSDYNSVL
+655 TGGVINSDYNSVL

-673 FPVQNNLEER
+673 FPVENNLEER

-689 IQAESFTNQSGLA
+689 IQAESFTNQSGLV
-702 TENTTDTGG
+702 TENTTDAGG

-773 GWQSWVTNSNEIDL
+773 GWQSWVTSSNEVDL
-787 IAGVYTL
+787 VAGVYTL
-794 KIRVAQP
+794 KVRVAQP
-801 GFNFNWMEFLYSDSN
+801 GFNFNWMELLYSNSN
-816 LSTNTLEVTKPYISL
+816 LSTNIVEVIKPYISL
-831 YPNPVNSTLTIKT
+831 YPNPVNSSLTVKT
-844 TQNNIIDNITL
+844 TQNNIIDSITL
-855 FDISGRV
+855 FDISGRI
-862 ILVKKGTN
+862 ILVKKGIN
-870 SVSEKI
+870 SISEKI
-876 NLSSLSNGSYFIKIS
+876 NLSSFSKGSYYAKIK
-891 TDSGEVTK
+891 TRSGEITK

>member
-1 MKIKKLIL
+1 MRMKKLIIIL
-9 ICLIASYL
+9 LIASYL
-17 SSIYAQNIRA
+17 SPLYGQNIRA

-142 IDELMNWCTANNIY
+142 IDELMSWCSVNNIY

-236 TTQAIRAVDQDHI
+236 TTQAIRAVDQNHI

-342 PYSVPSNP
+342 PYSVSSNP
-350 NYESIINFWKGE
+350 NYEAIIDFWQGE
-362 GPEPTVASAMAGLN
+362 GPEPSVASAMAGLN

-385 NNTYYKDVVDA
+385 NNTFYKDVVDA

-432 YDQDIAN
+432 FDQDVAN
-439 YSLSTDQYEAW
+439 YSLSTNQYEAW

-535 NFTNH
+535 NFINN
-540 STNNIYIEEG
+540 STNNIYIGEG
-550 IQTFQIFVIGTISF
+550 VQTFQVLVIGTIGF

-589 ADERSVNLALNHPL
+589 ANERSVNLALNHPL
-603 TAQTVD
+603 SAQTID

-616 VNENAYNIDSIE
+616 VNEEVYDIESIE
-628 IDPTNSLVLVI
+628 IDPSNSLVLII
-639 TLSDFLH
+639 TLSDYLH
-646 YQDNLKINH
+646 YQDDIKINH
-655 TGGVISSDYNSVL
+655 TGGVINSDYNSVL
-668 GALID
+668 GSLID

-773 GWQSWVTNSNEIDL
+773 GWQSWVTNSNEVDL
-787 IAGVYTL
+787 VAGVYTL
-794 KIRVAQP
+794 KVRVAQS

-816 LSTNTLEVTKPYISL
+816 LSTNVVEVTEPYISL
-831 YPNPVNSTLTIKT
+831 YPNPVNSLLTVKT
-844 TQNNIIDNITL
+844 TQNNIIETITV
-855 FDISGRV
+855 FDISGRI
-862 ILVKKGTN
+862 ILVEKGVN
-870 SVSEKI
+870 SVTEKI
-876 NLSSLSNGSYFIKIS
+876 NLSNFSNGSYFVKIG
-891 TDSGEVTK
+891 TRSGEVTK

>member
-1 MKIKKLIL
+1 MKVKKLVL
-9 ICLIASYL
+9 IFLIMGYV
-17 SSIYAQNIRA
+17 SSLGAQNIRA

-70 KEKLNLLVGADN
+70 KEKLTLLVGPDN

-100 NAIADWGFNSVR
+100 NAIANWGFNSVR

-118 LLTLPIEEEPVEGE
+118 LLTLPIEDEPIEGE
-132 NTWLEAGFER
+132 NTWIEEGFER
-142 IDELMNWCTANNIY
+142 IDELMDWCTANNIY

-236 TTQAIRAVDQDHI
+236 TTQAIRAVDQNHI

-342 PYSVPSNP
+342 PYSVSSNP
-350 NYESIINFWKGE
+350 SYEAIINFWKGE
-362 GPEPTVASAMAGLN
+362 VPEPSVASAMAGLN

-385 NNTYYKDVVDA
+385 NNTFYKDVVDA

-432 YDQDIAN
+432 FDQDVAN

-459 GVDIQENSDTNN
+459 GVDIQENSDTDN

-494 SGFYNIDLRYATTQ
+494 SGFYNIDLRYATPQ

-520 DVSEQITLS
+520 DISEQITLS

-550 IQTFQIFVIGTISF
+550 VQTFQILVIGTISF
-564 NMSSLN
+564 NMSSIN

-575 DPIPAMQAMSAVTV
+575 DPIPSMQAMSAVTV

-603 TAQTVD
+603 TAQTID
-609 VSSFEFL
+609 ISSFEFL
-616 VNENAYNIDSIE
+616 VNENTYNIDSIE

-639 TLSDFLH
+639 TLSDYLH
-646 YQDNLKINH
+646 YQDNIKINH
-655 TGGVISSDYNSVL
+655 TGGVINSDYNSVL

-702 TENTTDTGG
+702 TENTTDAGG
-711 GLNIGYTDVNDYAE
+711 GLNIGYTDIDDYAE

-736 DLNLRVA
+736 DLNFRIA
-743 AQWQSGQIEIS
+743 AQWQSGRIELS

-760 SEILGLFNLPVTG
+760 SEILGLFNLPITG
-773 GWQSWVTNSNEIDL
+773 GWQSWVTSANEINL
-787 IAGVYTL
+787 EAGVYTL
-794 KIRVAQP
+794 KLRVDQS
-801 GFNFNWMEFLYSDSN
+801 GFNLNWMEFLYSDSN
-816 LSTNTLEVTKPYISL
+816 LSTNISESTMPYISL
-831 YPNPVNSTLTIKT
+831 YPNPFNSSITLKT
-844 TQNNIIDNITL
+844 TLNNKIYDVTL
-855 FDISGRV
+855 FDISGR
-862 ILVKKGTN
+862 IIIVKKDIN
-870 SVSEKI
+870 STSKKI
-876 NLSSLSNGSYFIKIS
+876 NLSNLTNGSYFLKIN
-891 TDSGEVTK
+891 TGSGEIVK

>member
-342 PYSVPSNP
+342 PYSVSSNP

-816 LSTNTLEVTKPYISL
+816 LSTNTLEVPKPYISL
-831 YPNPVNSTLTIKT
+831 YPNPVNSTLTVKT

>member
-1 MKIKKLIL
+1 MKMKKLIIIFL
-9 ICLIASYL
+9 INCYLIPLYG
-17 SSIYAQNIRA
+17 QNIRA

-142 IDELMNWCTANNIY
+142 IDELMSWCSVNNIY

-236 TTQAIRAVDQDHI
+236 TTQAIRAVDQNHI

-342 PYSVPSNP
+342 PYSVSSNP
-350 NYESIINFWKGE
+350 NYEAIIDFWQGE
-362 GPEPTVASAMAGLN
+362 GPEPSVTSAMAGLN

-385 NNTYYKDVVDA
+385 NNTFYKDVVDA

-432 YDQDIAN
+432 FDQDVAN

-535 NFTNH
+535 NFINN
-540 STNNIYIEEG
+540 STNNIYIGEG
-550 IQTFQIFVIGTISF
+550 IQTFQVLVIGTIGF

-589 ADERSVNLALNHPL
+589 ANERSVNLALNHPL
-603 TAQTVD
+603 SAQTID

-616 VNENAYNIDSIE
+616 VNEEVYDIESIE
-628 IDPTNSLVLVI
+628 IDPSNSLVLII
-639 TLSDFLH
+639 TLSDYLH
-646 YQDNLKINH
+646 YQDDIKINH
-655 TGGVISSDYNSVL
+655 TGGVINSDYNSVL
-668 GALID
+668 GSLID

-773 GWQSWVTNSNEIDL
+773 GWQSWVTNSNEVDL
-787 IAGVYTL
+787 VAGVYTL
-794 KIRVAQP
+794 KVRVAQP

-816 LSTNTLEVTKPYISL
+816 LSTNVVEVTEPYISL
-831 YPNPVNSTLTIKT
+831 YPNPVNSLLTVKT
-844 TQNNIIDNITL
+844 TQNNIIETITVI
-855 FDISGRV
+855 DISGRI
-862 ILVKKGTN
+862 ILVEKGVN
-870 SVSEKI
+870 SVTEKI
-876 NLSSLSNGSYFIKIS
+876 NLSNFSNGSYFVKIG
-891 TDSGEVTK
+891 TRSGEVTK

>member
-520 DVSEQITLS
+520 DISEQITLS

-589 ADERSVNLALNHPL
+589 ADEHSVNLALNHPL
-603 TAQTVD
+603 TAQTID

-655 TGGVISSDYNSVL
+655 TGGVINSDYNSVL

-773 GWQSWVTNSNEIDL
+773 GWQSWVTNSNEVDL

>member
-1 MKIKKLIL
+1 MSPL
-9 ICLIASYL
+9 YG
-17 SSIYAQNIRA
+17 QNIRA

-70 KEKLNLLVGADN
+70 KEKLTLLVGPDN

-100 NAIADWGFNSVR
+100 NAIANWGFNSVR

-118 LLTLPIEEEPVEGE
+118 LLTLPIEDEPIEGE
-132 NTWLEAGFER
+132 NTWIEEGFER
-142 IDELMNWCTANNIY
+142 IDELMSWCSANNIY

-164 PGGQGSDSAISDY
+164 PGGQGSDAAISDY

-236 TTQAIRAVDQDHI
+236 TTQAIRAVDQNHI

-342 PYSVPSNP
+342 PYSVSSNP
-350 NYESIINFWKGE
+350 NYEAIINFWKGE
-362 GPEPTVASAMAGLN
+362 GPEPSVASAMAGLN

-385 NNTYYKDVVDA
+385 NNTFYKDVVDA
-396 YIRQPQDNT
+396 YLRQPQDNT
-405 SIPYTEHTIPGLV
+405 SIPYAEHTIPGLV

-432 YDQDIAN
+432 YDQDVAN

-479 IEKDEWVNYTVDVQE
+479 IEKDEWVNYTVDVLE

-520 DVSEQITLS
+520 DISEQITLS

-540 STNNIYIEEG
+540 STNNIYIGEG
-550 IQTFQIFVIGTISF
+550 IQTFQVLVTGTISF

-603 TAQTVD
+603 PAQTID

-616 VNENAYNIDSIE
+616 VNEEVYNIESIE
-628 IDPTNSLVLVI
+628 IDPSNNLVLII
-639 TLSDFLH
+639 TLSDYLH
-646 YQDNLKINH
+646 YQDNIKINH
-655 TGGVISSDYNSVL
+655 TGGVINSDYNSVL

-673 FPVQNNLEER
+673 FPVENNLEER

-689 IQAESFTNQSGLA
+689 IQAESFTNQSGLV
-702 TENTTDTGG
+702 TENTTDAGG

-773 GWQSWVTNSNEIDL
+773 GWQSWVTSSNEVDL
-787 IAGVYTL
+787 VAGVYTL
-794 KIRVAQP
+794 KVRVAQP
-801 GFNFNWMEFLYSDSN
+801 GFNFNWMELLYSDSN
-816 LSTNTLEVTKPYISL
+816 LSTNIVEVIKPYISL
-831 YPNPVNSTLTIKT
+831 YPNPVNSSLTVKT
-844 TQNNIIDNITL
+844 TQNNIIDSITL
-855 FDISGRV
+855 FDISGRI
-862 ILVKKGTN
+862 ILVKKGIN
-870 SVSEKI
+870 SISEKI
-876 NLSSLSNGSYFIKIS
+876 NLSSFSKGSYYAKIK
-891 TDSGEVTK
+891 TRSGEVTK
-899 KIIKY
+899 KIIKH